1 MKRFLTA
8 AMITAGIFAM
18 SGTGEAASVDKPLKI
33 GFSNR
38 TLNGAFFNGLTE
50 YMKISAKKAGYE
62 IITTDA
68 TGNMNKQISDVEDML
83 SQGIDILVLNP
94 QDPAAG
100 VNIARRAAAKGIP
113 VIDLDS
119 DISLDA
125 PGVITRIMANNPAN
139 NKMIG
144 EYAVKLFGD
153 QPINA
158 VIISGNQGNL
168 VGASRRDNF
177 IAAVMEEQMRLYGRT
192 NFTILTQGWGNWD
205 QQGSLKA
212 MEDALVAHGDKINAV
227 YAEMDDMALGAIRA
241 LKAAGKLKNVRVF
254 AHDGYKKG
262 LEAIRSGELQAT
274 ASNNPK
280 ALAEK
285 VMEVIKEFRA
295 GKTRFG
301 DYEYITPI
309 LVTKDNVNEYYD
321 EDSIY

>member
-1 MKRFLTA
+1 MKRLIGA
-8 AMITAGIFAM
+8 AVLSASLFALN
-18 SGTGEAASVDKPLKI
+18 TVAQAAPAKPLKI

-50 YMKISAKKAGYE
+50 YMKISAKAAGYE
-62 IITTDA
+62 IIATDA
-68 TGNMNKQISDVEDML
+68 AGNMNKQISDVEDML

-100 VNIARRAAAKGIP
+100 VNIVKKATAKGIP
-113 VIDLDS
+113 VVNLDS

-125 PGVITRIMANNPAN
+125 PVITRVMANNPVN
-139 NKMIG
+139 NKMLG

-153 QPINA
+153 KPINA

-168 VGASRRDNF
+168 VGAARRDNF
-177 IAAVMEEQMRLYGRT
+177 IASVMEEQMRLYGRT
-192 NFTILTQGWGNWD
+192 NFTVLTQGWGNWD
-205 QQGSLKA
+205 QQGGLKA

-227 YAEMDDMALGAIRA
+227 YTEMDDMALGAIRA
-241 LKAAGKLKNVRVF
+241 LKAAGKLKNVKVI

-262 LEAIRSGELQAT
+262 LESIKNSELQAT

-285 VMEVIKEFRA
+285 VMEVIKDFKA
-295 GKTRFG
+295 GKTKFS
-301 DYEYITPI
+301 DYEFITPVLI
-309 LVTKDNVNEYYD
+309 TKDNVDKYYD
-321 EDSIY
+321 KDSIY